1 MTVSENVYQAPESD
15 VANISTDTTTMS
27 RKDILFSFQ
36 GRIPRKTYWLSI
48 LGLMLIS
55 ILAML
60 VLSGVGSMIS
70 QNAAIY
76 LPFLIYIPLIWSS
89 LAIQVKRWHD
99 RNKSGWWVLIG
110 LVPVIG
116 GFWVLIENGFLA
128 GDETENRFGKPTV

>member
-15 VANISTDTTTMS
+15 VSNSSTDTTTMS

>member
-1 MTVSENVYQAPESD
+1 MSENVYQAPESD
-15 VANISTDTTTMS
+15 VSNSSTDTTTMS

>member
-36 GRIPRKTYWLSI
+36 GRIPRKTYWLSV
-48 LGLMLIS
+48 LVLMLIS
-55 ILAML
+55 VLGML
-60 VLSGVGSMIS
+60 VLSGIGAMIS
-70 QNAAIY
+70 QNAAIF
-76 LPFLIYIPLIWSS
+76 LPLLIYIPLIWSS

-116 GFWVLIENGFLA
+116 GIWVLIENGFLA
-128 GDETENRFGKPTV
+128 GDEAENRFGKPTV